1 MNSPLPRHFFRGRR
15 WAAVLAAG
23 WVAAAPAAAYPPAQ
37 DDLQRILQL
46 EDVFGLELATDPQ
59 ISPDGSR
66 VVYVRNSMDILVD
79 RQRSRLWIVGA
90 DGSDHRALTAGE
102 SGGDERSPRWAPDGG
117 RLAYVSSGALPEDR
131 SAQIHVR
138 WMDTGQT
145 ARLTQLPRPP
155 SSLSWSPDGR
165 WLAFSM
171 LVPEPSPPYVE
182 LPDKP
187 ENASWAPA
195 AKVIRKMIYRAD
207 GVGYLE
213 DGYAQIFVVPAE
225 GGSPRQLT
233 SGPFHHRSRL
243 SWTPDGAN
251 IVFSAN
257 RREDALKEPADSE
270 VHQVGVADGEIR
282 TLTSRLGPDESPA
295 VSPDG
300 ERIAYLG
307 YDDRYQGYQVTKLY
321 VMNRDGSSP
330 TVLTGSLDRDAALPQ
345 WNAEGDGLFFQYDDE
360 GDTKV
365 AFVPLDG
372 EVEVRASG
380 LGGTSLGRP
389 YAGGSFSAA
398 GNGSFA
404 FTSGTTARPA
414 DVSVGPAG
422 GPVTALNEDLL
433 GHRELGETKE
443 VWLES
448 SFDGRRIQAWVVT
461 PPGFDR
467 SRKYPLILEIHGGP
481 FTNYGSRFAAEVQLY
496 AAAGYVVLYVNP
508 RGSTSYGEEFGNLIH
523 HAYPSQDFDDL
534 MSAVDA
540 VIAEGY
546 VDEDNLF
553 VTGGSGGGVL
563 TSWIVGHTD
572 RFAAAVAAKPV
583 INWYSFVLTADAYGF
598 FYRYWFPGFPWD
610 HPEHYLERSPLHHV
624 ANVTTP
630 TMLLT
635 GEEDYRTP
643 MSESEQFFQ
652 ALQLLGIDSALVR
665 IPGASHSIAARPSHL
680 IAKVAHILRWF
691 EDHRRE

>member
-1 MNSPLPRHFFRGRR
+1 MPVG
-15 WAAVLAAG
+15 
-23 WVAAAPAAAYPPAQ
+23 APAA
-37 DDLQRILQL
+37 
-46 EDVFGLELATDPQ
+46 T
-59 ISPDGSR
+59 
-66 VVYVRNSMDILVD
+66 
-79 RQRSRLWIVGA
+79 
-90 DGSDHRALTAGE
+90 
-102 SGGDERSPRWAPDGG
+102 
-117 RLAYVSSGALPEDR
+117 
-131 SAQIHVR
+131 
-138 WMDTGQT
+138 
-145 ARLTQLPRPP
+145 
-155 SSLSWSPDGR
+155 
-165 WLAFSM
+165 
-171 LVPEPSPPYVE
+171 
-182 LPDKP
+182 
-187 ENASWAPA
+187 
-195 AKVIRKMIYRAD
+195 VIRKMIYRAD

-213 DGYAQIFVVPAE
+213 DGHSQIFVVPAE

-233 SGPFHHRSRL
+233 TGPFHHRSRL
-243 SWTPDGAN
+243 SWTPDGAH

-270 VHQVGVADGEIR
+270 IHQVAVADGEIR

-330 TVLTGSLDRDAALPQ
+330 TVVTGSLDRDAALPQ
-345 WNAEGDGLFFQYDDE
+345 WNADSDGLFFQYDDE

-372 EVEVRASG
+372 EVEVRSSG

-389 YAGGSFSAA
+389 YAGGSFSVA

-422 GPVTALNEDLL
+422 GRVTALNEDLL
-433 GHRELGETKE
+433 GYRELGETRE
-443 VWLES
+443 IWLES

-534 MSAVDA
+534 MSAVDS

-572 RFAAAVAAKPV
+572 RFAGAVAAKPV

-624 ANVTTP
+624 GNVTTP

-652 ALQLLGIDSALVR
+652 ALQLRGIDSALVR